1 MKNKY
6 LLITDKNEFSQYIVE
21 AESWQRALSKC
32 YDYYGENH
40 YITIADFEIIIEKK
54 TYEDALNLFEHLIDE
69 KIEFFGIIQQ
79 FFRNNLEKIDGVE
92 EV

>member
-1 MKNKY
+1 MRNKY

-21 AESWQRALSKC
+21 ADSWQKALSKC

-40 YITIADFEIIIEKK
+40 YITIADFETIVEKK
-54 TYEDALNLFEHLIDE
+54 TCEDALNLFEYINDE
-69 KIEFFGIIQQ
+69 KIKIFVIIHH
-79 FFRNNLEKIDGVE
+79 FFRNNLKTIDGVE

>member
-32 YDYYGENH
+32 YDYYGESH
-40 YITIADFEIIIEKK
+40 YITIADFETIVEKK

-69 KIEFFGIIQQ
+69 KIEFFGIVQQ
-79 FFRNNLEKIDGVE
+79 FFRNNLKKIEKGE
-92 EV
+92 E